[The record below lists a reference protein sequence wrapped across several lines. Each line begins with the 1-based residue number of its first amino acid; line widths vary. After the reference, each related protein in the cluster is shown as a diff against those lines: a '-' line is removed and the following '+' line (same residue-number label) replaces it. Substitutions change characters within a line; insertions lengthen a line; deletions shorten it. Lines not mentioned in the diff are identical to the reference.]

1 MDGPLYDCAMTH
13 KIFQGKQFLRSVNF
27 EMTCWYPEFFQKMNE
42 KIQPTVQYY
51 DTSDR
56 LVFVRFWEE
65 LKTPKSPSEMN

>member
-27 EMTCWYPEFFQKMNE
+27 EMTCWYPEFFQKTNE
-42 KIQPTVQYY
+42 TIRHTVLY

-56 LVFVRFWEE
+56 LVFVRFLKE
-65 LKTPKSPSEMN
+65 LKTLKSPFEIN